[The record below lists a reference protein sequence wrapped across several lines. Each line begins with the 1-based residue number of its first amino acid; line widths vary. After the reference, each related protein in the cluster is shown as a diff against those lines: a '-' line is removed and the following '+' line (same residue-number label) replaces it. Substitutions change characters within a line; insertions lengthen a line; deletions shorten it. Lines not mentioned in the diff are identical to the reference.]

1 MLALTLP
8 WPGLDWQPALPR
20 WRRPWTELR
29 IDVDL
34 PQPVSDLETLEDRWP
49 QIVATEADRVVLPG
63 LPPMLEARVR
73 QVDGEYYIYVID
85 SASWQLAA
93 YITLNRLLELG
104 RRVDAQLR
112 SPHARVASS
121 YRRRGI
127 VSAVYRWWLGSGRCL
142 VTGARQ
148 SPGARALWLSLAAGH
163 ELVYVRLAHKRMHLL
178 STAEPPAEVLA
189 PLEVRAVLL
198 GAGCRVQQLVDG
210 MPAAATG
217 R

>member
-8 WPGLDWQPALPR
+8 WSGLDCKPAPPR
-20 WRRPWTELR
+20 WWRPGAELR

-34 PQPVSDLETLEDRWP
+34 PQPVSDLEALEHRWP

-63 LPPMLEARVR
+63 LLPTLEARVR

-85 SASWQLAA
+85 SVSWQLAA

-112 SPHARVASS
+112 SPHARVASA